1 MWFALGRSIFIEVR
15 TAPGGRSSCRKVAS
29 RTKQTCSASPMFQ
42 CRFDRV
48 EVLGVRLVFHRTF
61 QTACIR
67 QHVSLTFLLTISS
80 FFSFYSDTVLEITCD
95 SCMSLV
101 FCLSVVCGW
110 SICMST
116 LYEIHLM
123 TSLSTWLPS
132 ISHSP
137 CMMESKYHRVFRFV
151 GLPGYIH
158 FWPPAWTGLQ
168 TSHHVFVS
176 GPPAL
181 SGFPYTDSKASGTD
195 RLPCVCTSF

>member
-1 MWFALGRSIFIEVR
+1 MR
-15 TAPGGRSSCRKVAS
+15 TAPGGRSSCGQVAS

-67 QHVSLTFLLTISS
+67 QHVSLTFLFTISS
-80 FFSFYSDTVLEITCD
+80 YFSIYSDTVLEI
-95 SCMSLV
+95 SCVSCESLV
-101 FCLSVVCGW
+101 CRLSVVCGW

-137 CMMESKYHRVFRFV
+137 CMMESKYDRVFRFV
-151 GLPGYIH
+151 GLPGYKH
-158 FWPPAWTGLQ
+158 FWLPACTGFQ
-168 TSHHVFVS
+168 TSHRVFVS
-176 GPPAL
+176 GPSAL
-181 SGFPYTDSKASGTD
+181 SGFPHTHSKASSTD
-195 RLPCVCTSF
+195 RLPCVYRSW

>member
-1 MWFALGRSIFIEVR
+1 
-15 TAPGGRSSCRKVAS
+15 
-29 RTKQTCSASPMFQ
+29 MFQ
-42 CRFDRV
+42 CRFDGLKD
-48 EVLGVRLVFHRTF
+48 LGCDWSFHRTF

-80 FFSFYSDTVLEITCD
+80 FFSIYSDTVLEITCD

-123 TSLSTWLPS
+123 ASLSTWLPS
-132 ISHSP
+132 ICHSP

-158 FWPPAWTGLQ
+158 FWPPAWTGFQ

-181 SGFPYTDSKASGTD
+181 SGFPYTDIKASGTD

>member
-1 MWFALGRSIFIEVR
+1 MR
-15 TAPGGRSSCRKVAS
+15 TAPGGRSSCDKVAS
-29 RTKQTCSASPMFQ
+29 RTKQTFSASPMFQ

-48 EVLGVRLVFHRTF
+48 EGLGVRLFFHTPF

-67 QHVSLTFLLTISS
+67 QHVSLTFLFTVSS
-80 FFSFYSDTVLEITCD
+80 YFSIYSDTVLEI
-95 SCMSLV
+95 SCVSCESLV
-101 FCLSVVCGW
+101 CRLSVVCGW

-123 TSLSTWLPS
+123 ASLCTWLPS
-132 ISHSP
+132 ICHSP

-158 FWPPAWTGLQ
+158 FWPPAWTGFQ

-181 SGFPYTDSKASGTD
+181 SGFPHTHSKASGID